1 MYHGNQPCIIT
12 NANGNTMM
20 MTAYLPTS
28 HPHNCSSAMNY
39 QDQAVVQ
46 ALHIRNKSHHH
57 HIKK

>member
-1 MYHGNQPCIIT
+1 MYHGNQPCIIK

-28 HPHNCSSAMNY
+28 HPNNCSSAMNY

-46 ALHIRNKSHHH
+46 A
-57 HIKK
+57 